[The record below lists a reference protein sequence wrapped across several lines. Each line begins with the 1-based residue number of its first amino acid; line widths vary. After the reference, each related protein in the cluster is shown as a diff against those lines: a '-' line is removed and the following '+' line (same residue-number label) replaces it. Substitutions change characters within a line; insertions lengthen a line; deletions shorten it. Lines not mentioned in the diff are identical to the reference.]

1 MATGCR
7 SWKGVK
13 AMHDQIVRLWDEY
26 LRCGGEPLPL
36 LKMLIDEAWQELTAE
51 DTEELTRFLGF

>member
-1 MATGCR
+1 
-7 SWKGVK
+7 
-13 AMHDQIVRLWDEY
+13 MHDQIVRLWDEY
-26 LRCGGEPLPL
+26 LECGGEPLPL